1 MSIAGYFGR
10 ASHAGLIRLKRREQ
24 SDGLGIKSKLI
35 QINTEGPVLQG
46 EKTLEEVHAAG
57 AIRVGSEEREFYR
70 GMADYDPV
78 LRSHCRF

>member
-10 ASHAGLIRLKRREQ
+10 TSHGGSIRLKRREQ
-24 SDGLGIKSKLI
+24 PDGLG
-35 QINTEGPVLQG
+35 INTEGPVLRG
-46 EKTLEEVHAAG
+46 ENTLEEVHAAD
-57 AIRVGSEEREFYR
+57 AIRVGGENREFYR